1 MKFKIYEN
9 QFGLIYLEANLIK
22 LTMGSD
28 IIPGKL
34 PSKQENQLA
43 LFTFLSLQPKFS
55 KAFLNRSLL

>member
-9 QFGLIYLEANLIK
+9 QFDLIYLEANLIK

-34 PSKQENQLA
+34 PSKQEYQLV
-43 LFTFLSLQPKFS
+43 LFTFLSLQKLS
-55 KAFLNRSLL
+55 

>member
-9 QFGLIYLEANLIK
+9 QFDLIYLEANVIK

-34 PSKQENQLA
+34 PSKQEYQLA

-55 KAFLNRSLL
+55 KAFLNRCLL